1 MLTKGEQTAK
11 NALGKFVVE
20 KNYNVESNIVD
31 VIINEFAKITWC
43 IIKVHCQCGDGSF
56 DHHAIPPMDT
66 PLPNSPCIELAYVNA
81 HYDFASGIV
90 KAGKTP
96 HQLWSWTSG

>member
-31 VIINEFAKITWC
+31 VIINEFAKIT
-43 IIKVHCQCGDGSF
+43 
-56 DHHAIPPMDT
+56 
-66 PLPNSPCIELAYVNA
+66 
-81 HYDFASGIV
+81 
-90 KAGKTP
+90 
-96 HQLWSWTSG
+96 